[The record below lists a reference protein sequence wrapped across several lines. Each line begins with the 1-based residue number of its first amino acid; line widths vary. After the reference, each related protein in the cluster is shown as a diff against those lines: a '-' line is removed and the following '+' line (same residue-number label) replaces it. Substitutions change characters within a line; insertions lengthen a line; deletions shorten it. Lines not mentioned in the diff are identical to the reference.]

1 MAEAEFVLWGCSGH
15 AKVLAGVIARLG
27 GKIVATFD
35 NDPMAKPLS
44 GIPLHIGETGFE
56 QWVRS
61 RDNLESVRGLVAIGG
76 SRGIDRLR
84 YLALMVAS
92 GLGSAPLIDPS
103 ATLDETASLGE
114 GCQLLPGSIVSAEAE
129 LAEGCIINH
138 KASVDHECRIG
149 AGVHI
154 APGATLCSLVS
165 VGDRAFIGTNATIPP
180 RRKIGRGAIV
190 GSGAVV
196 TKDIPDYAVAVGN
209 PARVIRIEHPEQEK
223 E

>member
-1 MAEAEFVLWGCSGH
+1 
-15 AKVLAGVIARLG
+15 
-27 GKIVATFD
+27 
-35 NDPMAKPLS
+35 
-44 GIPLHIGETGFE
+44 
-56 QWVRS
+56 
-61 RDNLESVRGLVAIGG
+61 
-76 SRGIDRLR
+76 
-84 YLALMVAS
+84 
-92 GLGSAPLIDPS
+92 
-103 ATLDETASLGE
+103 
-114 GCQLLPGSIVSAEAE
+114 VSAEAE

-154 APGATLCSLVS
+154 APGATLCGLVS